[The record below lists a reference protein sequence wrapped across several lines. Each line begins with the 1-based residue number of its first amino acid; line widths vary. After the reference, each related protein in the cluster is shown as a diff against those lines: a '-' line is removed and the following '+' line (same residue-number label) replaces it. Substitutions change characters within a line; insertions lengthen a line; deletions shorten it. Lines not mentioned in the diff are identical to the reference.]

1 MAWNNWKEE
10 NVRFLFP
17 TPANVVNG
25 TRILVALRLPSWSLA
40 RFLALSQLLFPLS
53 LFFSSSLLLF
63 SLLLFL
69 SLSRPSLSSLTLFPS
84 LKTKP
89 LSSPFYFHLVWYFLF
104 SFFSLFLFPFSRR
117 GEVVAAA
124 ALEISSGEEISVWK
138 YFNPKFPRGIPGKYL
153 PPP

>member
-10 NVRFLFP
+10 KVWFLFP

-63 SLLLFL
+63 FSSSLLSS
-69 SLSRPSLSSLTLFPS
+69 SLSFAQPP
-84 LKTKP
+84 
-89 LSSPFYFHLVWYFLF
+89 F
-104 SFFSLFLFPFSRR
+104 SFFSNSLPLLEDKTSLLSFQIPSCVVFSVLIFFSFLISFFSQGRGGGGGGSGNFFRR
-117 GEVVAAA
+117 RNFRM
-124 ALEISSGEEISVWK
+124 EI
-138 YFNPKFPRGIPGKYL
+138 F
-153 PPP
+153 